1 MIAQNTTYL
10 KNGIYIRA
18 AWTCSKNSSMIHKLI
33 MTIFILSFLTTYG
46 QKEQQTTIEKSGH
59 KSVCFAPPIK
69 PVLVDYKCDTYKISL
84 GENYKVSDKIIDW
97 NWAVL
102 DDVDG
107 NLDSTGQDAFL
118 YLGEPLIIYNDDDW
132 LPSLHITTE
141 KNIITSFTCSV
152 VFDLQDDSLAIVNFL
167 RLLSKDIK
175 QLNNDDIVKSLQ
187 KKGFYEEKSTDY
199 AVAFKLKKGKKY
211 ENDSFTYTITAR

>member
-1 MIAQNTTYL
+1 
-10 KNGIYIRA
+10 
-18 AWTCSKNSSMIHKLI
+18 

-46 QKEQQTTIEKSGH
+46 QKEQQTTIETSGH

-167 RLLSKDIK
+167 RLLSNDIK

-187 KKGFYEEKSTDY
+187 KKGFYEEKSTDF